1 MAKILTEEILRN
13 LKKFDLPKGY
23 QRTGE
28 FPLDPS
34 SVFASKAD
42 ADLYAAGGAD
52 SRGLS
57 GTRYAGQLIAV
68 VENGVTTLYTVESND
83 TLKAVGGDVS
93 ADLATLT
100 SRVDA
105 ILAGNHEGLDSLA
118 DVKAKFDSLKDLVV
132 ESGVVRVATEEE
144 LAADESL
151 ITGDLYIVLTIKN
164 SNEKLFIP
172 AKALVDVYTGSD
184 YVAVS
189 DKNVISL
196 KITDLEAKLV
206 TDEFAKKSDI
216 TDITNTL
223 ATTESVNAVK
233 ATADAAASKADV
245 NEGKIGTLENT
256 VGNAESGLVKDVAD
270 IKTDLTSYEV
280 KSIDSTASNGVAL
293 ELSEAGV
300 LKVTADVS
308 ALATKESVDAI
319 STNVENLTAN
329 LKVKDVNTTASNDIL
344 TIEKIDG
351 SAITINLSDYATSS
365 ELENSLANKLN
376 KIKVNNSTVNSTN
389 LNIVGSGGTTVSNNS
404 GTITISSETAPT
416 SFDASAITSGTIS
429 LERLPKGALERLFIV
444 SSENDAMRADCQEGD
459 TVQVTGNDNKMYFCV
474 NGSATTFAN
483 KFREYTAGAATSV
496 PWSGV
501 TGRPNVEDG
510 AQKNIQSD

>member
-1 MAKILTEEILRN
+1 MAKILTEEILKA

-42 ADLYAAGGAD
+42 ADLYASGGAD

-105 ILAGNHEGLDSLA
+105 ILAGNHEGFDSLA

-144 LAADESL
+144 LASDTSL

-189 DKNVISL
+189 DTNVISL

-216 TDITNTL
+216 TDITSTL

-245 NEGKIGTLENT
+245 NEGKIGTLENI

-270 IKTDLTSYEV
+270 IKTNLTGYEV
-280 KSIDSTASNGVAL
+280 KSVDSTASNGVAL

-308 ALATKESVDAI
+308 ALATKESVDTI

-329 LKVKDVNTTASNDIL
+329 LKVKDVNTTASNGVSLSL
-344 TIEKIDG
+344 TDGKVGVSVDVATLTPKVKENLDLKANEVKI
-351 SAITINLSDYATSS
+351 SAAI
-365 ELENSLANKLN
+365 
-376 KIKVNNSTVNSTN
+376 
-389 LNIVGSGGTTVSNNS
+389 GGTTD
-404 GTITISSETAPT
+404 APNY
-416 SFDASAITSGTIS
+416 A
-429 LERLPKGALERLFIV
+429 
-444 SSENDAMRADCQEGD
+444 ADS
-459 TVQVTGNDNKMYFCV
+459 TVQTVLSGMDSRIK
-474 NGSATTFAN
+474 AN
-483 KFREYTAGAATSV
+483 ADSIKAAVAG
-496 PWSGV
+496 GV
-501 TGRPNVEDG
+501 TAIKPGDGIEVNTNGEGGTTQPIVKVKVNEDS
-510 AQKNIQSD
+510 NIRATESGLDLVWLE

>member
-1 MAKILTEEILRN
+1 MAKILTEEILKA

-144 LAADESL
+144 LASDPSL
-151 ITGDLYIVLTIKN
+151 VTGDLYIVLTIKN

-189 DKNVISL
+189 DTNVISL

-216 TDITNTL
+216 TDITSTL

-245 NEGKIGTLENT
+245 NEGKIGTLENI

-270 IKTDLTSYEV
+270 IKTNLTGYEV
-280 KSIDSTASNGVAL
+280 KSVDSTASNGVAL

-308 ALATKESVDAI
+308 ALATKESVDTI
-319 STNVENLTAN
+319 STKVENLTAN
-329 LKVKDVNTTASNDIL
+329 LKVKDVDTTASNGVSLSL
-344 TIEKIDG
+344 TDGTVGVSVDVATLTPKVKENLNLKANEVKISAAIGGTPDAPNYAEDSTVQAVLSGMDSRIKANADSIKAAVAGGVTAIKPGDG
-351 SAITINLSDYATSS
+351 
-365 ELENSLANKLN
+365 
-376 KIKVNNSTVNSTN
+376 IKVDTT
-389 LNIVGSGGTTVSNNS
+389 GEGGTTQ
-404 GTITISSETAPT
+404 P
-416 SFDASAITSGTIS
+416 
-429 LERLPKGALERLFIV
+429 IV
-444 SSENDAMRADCQEGD
+444 SVKVNPDSNIRATE
-459 TVQVTGNDNKMYFCV
+459 
-474 NGSATTFAN
+474 
-483 KFREYTAGAATSV
+483 
-496 PWSGV
+496 SGLDLV
-501 TGRPNVEDG
+501 WLE
-510 AQKNIQSD
+510 

>member
-1 MAKILTEEILRN
+1 MAKILTEEMLKA

-68 VENGVTTLYTVESND
+68 VENGATTLYTVESDN

-100 SRVDA
+100 GKVDA

-144 LAADESL
+144 LTSDPSL
-151 ITGDLYIVLTIKN
+151 VTGDLYIVLTIKN

-184 YVAVS
+184 YVTVS
-189 DKNVISL
+189 DSNVISL

-216 TDITNTL
+216 TDITSTL
-223 ATTESVNAVK
+223 ATIESVNTAK
-233 ATADAAASKADV
+233 ATADAAASKADA

-256 VGNAESGLVKDVAD
+256 VGNAELGLVKDVAD
-270 IKTDLTSYEV
+270 IKANLADYKV
-280 KSIDSTASNGVAL
+280 KSVDSTASNGVAL

-308 ALATKESVDAI
+308 VLATKESVDTI
-319 STNVENLTAN
+319 STKVENLTTN
-329 LKVKDVNTTASNDIL
+329 LKVKDVDTTASNGVSLSL
-344 TIEKIDG
+344 TEGKVGVSVDVTTLTPKVKENLDLKASEVKI
-351 SAITINLSDYATSS
+351 SAAI
-365 ELENSLANKLN
+365 
-376 KIKVNNSTVNSTN
+376 
-389 LNIVGSGGTTVSNNS
+389 GGTTDVPNY
-404 GTITISSETAPT
+404 A
-416 SFDASAITSGTIS
+416 
-429 LERLPKGALERLFIV
+429 
-444 SSENDAMRADCQEGD
+444 ADS
-459 TVQVTGNDNKMYFCV
+459 TVQAVLSGMDSRIKANADSIKAAVAGGVTSIKAGNGIIVD
-474 NGSATTFAN
+474 
-483 KFREYTAGAATSV
+483 TAGEGGTTQPTVSV
-496 PWSGV
+496 KANEDSNIRVTESGLDLV
-501 TGRPNVEDG
+501 WLE
-510 AQKNIQSD
+510 

>member
-1 MAKILTEEILRN
+1 MAKILTEEILKA

-118 DVKAKFDSLKDLVV
+118 DIKAKFDSLKDLVV

-144 LAADESL
+144 LTADESL

-189 DKNVISL
+189 DTNVISL

-216 TDITNTL
+216 TDITSTL

-270 IKTDLTSYEV
+270 IKTNLTGYEV
-280 KSIDSTASNGVAL
+280 KSVDRTASNGVAL

-308 ALATKESVDAI
+308 ALATKESVDTI
-319 STNVENLTAN
+319 STKVENLTAN
-329 LKVKDVNTTASNDIL
+329 LKVKDVDTTASNGVSLSL
-344 TIEKIDG
+344 TDGKVGVSVDVATLTPKVKENLDLKANEVKI
-351 SAITINLSDYATSS
+351 SAAI
-365 ELENSLANKLN
+365 
-376 KIKVNNSTVNSTN
+376 
-389 LNIVGSGGTTVSNNS
+389 GGTTD
-404 GTITISSETAPT
+404 APNY
-416 SFDASAITSGTIS
+416 A
-429 LERLPKGALERLFIV
+429 
-444 SSENDAMRADCQEGD
+444 ADS
-459 TVQVTGNDNKMYFCV
+459 TVQAVLSGMDSRIK
-474 NGSATTFAN
+474 AN
-483 KFREYTAGAATSV
+483 ADSIKAAVAG
-496 PWSGV
+496 GV
-501 TGRPNVEDG
+501 TAIKPGDGIEVNTTGEGGTTQPIVKVKVNEDS
-510 AQKNIQSD
+510 NIRATESGLDLVWLE

>member
-1 MAKILTEEILRN
+1 MAKILTEEILKA

-100 SRVDA
+100 SKVDA

-144 LAADESL
+144 LTADKSL

-189 DKNVISL
+189 DTNVISL

-270 IKTDLTSYEV
+270 IKTNLTGYEV
-280 KSIDSTASNGVAL
+280 KSVDSTASNGVAL

-308 ALATKESVDAI
+308 ALATKESVDTI
-319 STNVENLTAN
+319 STKVENLTAN
-329 LKVKDVNTTASNDIL
+329 LKVKDVDTTASNGVSLSL
-344 TIEKIDG
+344 TDGKVGVSVDVATLTPKVKENLDLKANEVKI
-351 SAITINLSDYATSS
+351 SAAI
-365 ELENSLANKLN
+365 
-376 KIKVNNSTVNSTN
+376 
-389 LNIVGSGGTTVSNNS
+389 GGTTD
-404 GTITISSETAPT
+404 APNY
-416 SFDASAITSGTIS
+416 A
-429 LERLPKGALERLFIV
+429 
-444 SSENDAMRADCQEGD
+444 ADS
-459 TVQVTGNDNKMYFCV
+459 TVQAVLSGMDSRIK
-474 NGSATTFAN
+474 AN
-483 KFREYTAGAATSV
+483 ADSIKAAVAG
-496 PWSGV
+496 GV
-501 TGRPNVEDG
+501 TAIKPGDG
-510 AQKNIQSD
+510 IEVNTTGEGGTTQPIVKVKVNPDSNIRATESGLDLVWLE

>member
-1 MAKILTEEILRN
+1 MAKILTEEMLKA

-68 VENGVTTLYTVESND
+68 VENGATTLYTIESND

-100 SRVDA
+100 GKVDA

-144 LAADESL
+144 LTSDPSL
-151 ITGDLYIVLTIKN
+151 VTGDLYIVLTIKN

-184 YVAVS
+184 YVTVS
-189 DKNVISL
+189 DSNVISL

-216 TDITNTL
+216 TDITSTL
-223 ATTESVNAVK
+223 ATIESVNTAK
-233 ATADAAASKADV
+233 ATADAAASKADA

-256 VGNAESGLVKDVAD
+256 VGNAELGLVKDVAD
-270 IKTDLTSYEV
+270 IKANLTNYKV
-280 KSIDSTASNGVAL
+280 KSVDSTVSNGVAL

-308 ALATKESVDAI
+308 ALATKESVDTI
-319 STNVENLTAN
+319 STKVENLTTN
-329 LKVKDVNTTASNDIL
+329 LKVKDVDTTASNGVSLSL
-344 TIEKIDG
+344 TEGKVGVSVDVTTLTPKVKENLDLKANEVKI
-351 SAITINLSDYATSS
+351 SAAIGGTADVPNYA
-365 ELENSLANKLN
+365 AD
-376 KIKVNNSTVNSTN
+376 STVQAVLSGMDSRIKANADSIKAAVAGGVTSIKAGN
-389 LNIVGSGGTTVSNNS
+389 GIIVDTAGEGGTTQPTVSVKANEDSNIRVTES
-404 GTITISSETAPT
+404 GL
-416 SFDASAITSGTIS
+416 DLVW
-429 LERLPKGALERLFIV
+429 LE
-444 SSENDAMRADCQEGD
+444 
-459 TVQVTGNDNKMYFCV
+459 
-474 NGSATTFAN
+474 
-483 KFREYTAGAATSV
+483 
-496 PWSGV
+496 
-501 TGRPNVEDG
+501 
-510 AQKNIQSD
+510 

>member
-1 MAKILTEEILRN
+1 MAKILTEEILKA

-93 ADLATLT
+93 ANLATLT

-144 LAADESL
+144 LAADGSL
-151 ITGDLYIVLTIKN
+151 IIGDLYIVLTIKN

-189 DKNVISL
+189 DTNVISL

-216 TDITNTL
+216 TDITSTL

-245 NEGKIGTLENT
+245 HEGKIGTLENI

-270 IKTDLTSYEV
+270 IKTNLTGYEV
-280 KSIDSTASNGVAL
+280 KSVDSTASNGVAL

-308 ALATKESVDAI
+308 VLATKESVDTI
-319 STNVENLTAN
+319 STKVENLTAN
-329 LKVKDVNTTASNDIL
+329 LKVKDVDTTASNGVSLSL
-344 TIEKIDG
+344 TDG
-351 SAITINLSDYATSS
+351 TVGVSVDVAT
-365 ELENSLANKLN
+365 LTP
-376 KIKVNNSTVNSTN
+376 KIKEN
-389 LNIVGSGGTTVSNNS
+389 LNLKANEVKISAAIGGTTD
-404 GTITISSETAPT
+404 APNY
-416 SFDASAITSGTIS
+416 A
-429 LERLPKGALERLFIV
+429 
-444 SSENDAMRADCQEGD
+444 ADS
-459 TVQVTGNDNKMYFCV
+459 TVQAVLSGMDSRIK
-474 NGSATTFAN
+474 AN
-483 KFREYTAGAATSV
+483 ADSIKTAVAG
-496 PWSGV
+496 GV
-501 TGRPNVEDG
+501 TAIKPGDG
-510 AQKNIQSD
+510 IEVNTKGEGGTTQPIVKVKVNPESNIRANESGLDLVWLE

>member
-1 MAKILTEEILRN
+1 MAKILTEEILKA

-144 LAADESL
+144 LTADESL

-189 DKNVISL
+189 DTNVISL

-216 TDITNTL
+216 TNITNTL

-270 IKTDLTSYEV
+270 IKTNLTGYEV
-280 KSIDSTASNGVAL
+280 KSVDSTASNGVAL

-300 LKVTADVS
+300 LKVNADVS
-308 ALATKESVDAI
+308 VLATKESVDTI
-319 STNVENLTAN
+319 STKVENLTAN
-329 LKVKDVNTTASNDIL
+329 LKVKDVDTTTSNGVSLSL
-344 TIEKIDG
+344 TDGKVGVSVDVATLTPKVKENLDLKANEVKI
-351 SAITINLSDYATSS
+351 SAAIGGTPDAPNYA
-365 ELENSLANKLN
+365 AD
-376 KIKVNNSTVNSTN
+376 STVQAVLSGMDSRIKANADSIKAAVAGGVTA
-389 LNIVGSGGTTVSNNS
+389 IKKGHGIEVDTTGEGGTTQ
-404 GTITISSETAPT
+404 P
-416 SFDASAITSGTIS
+416 
-429 LERLPKGALERLFIV
+429 IV
-444 SSENDAMRADCQEGD
+444 SVKVNPDSNIRATE
-459 TVQVTGNDNKMYFCV
+459 
-474 NGSATTFAN
+474 
-483 KFREYTAGAATSV
+483 
-496 PWSGV
+496 SGLDLV
-501 TGRPNVEDG
+501 WLE
-510 AQKNIQSD
+510 

>member
-1 MAKILTEEILRN
+1 MAKILTEEILKA

-151 ITGDLYIVLTIKN
+151 IPEDLYIVLTIKN

-189 DKNVISL
+189 DTNVISL

-216 TDITNTL
+216 TDITSTL

-245 NEGKIGTLENT
+245 NDGKIGTLENI

-270 IKTDLTSYEV
+270 IKTNLTGYKV
-280 KSIDSTASNGVAL
+280 KSVDSTASNGVAL

-308 ALATKESVDAI
+308 ALATKESVDTI
-319 STNVENLTAN
+319 STKVENLTAN
-329 LKVKDVNTTASNDIL
+329 LKVKDVDTTASNGVSLSL
-344 TIEKIDG
+344 TDGKVGVSVDVATLIPKVKENLDLKANEVKI
-351 SAITINLSDYATSS
+351 SAAI
-365 ELENSLANKLN
+365 
-376 KIKVNNSTVNSTN
+376 
-389 LNIVGSGGTTVSNNS
+389 GGTT
-404 GTITISSETAPT
+404 GAPNY
-416 SFDASAITSGTIS
+416 A
-429 LERLPKGALERLFIV
+429 
-444 SSENDAMRADCQEGD
+444 ADS
-459 TVQVTGNDNKMYFCV
+459 TVQAVLSGMDSRIK
-474 NGSATTFAN
+474 AN
-483 KFREYTAGAATSV
+483 ADSIKAAVAG
-496 PWSGV
+496 GV
-501 TGRPNVEDG
+501 TAIKPGDG
-510 AQKNIQSD
+510 IEVNTTGEGGTTQPTVKVKVNPDSNIRATESGLDLVWLE

>member
-1 MAKILTEEILRN
+1 MAKILTEEILKA

-93 ADLATLT
+93 ANLATLT

-144 LAADESL
+144 LAADGSL
-151 ITGDLYIVLTIKN
+151 IIGDLYIVLTIKN

-189 DKNVISL
+189 DSNVISL

-216 TDITNTL
+216 TDITSTL

-245 NEGKIGTLENT
+245 NEGKIGTLENI

-270 IKTDLTSYEV
+270 IKTNLTGYEV
-280 KSIDSTASNGVAL
+280 KSVDSTASNGVAL

-308 ALATKESVDAI
+308 ALATKESVDTI
-319 STNVENLTAN
+319 STKVENLTAN
-329 LKVKDVNTTASNDIL
+329 LKVKDVNTTASNGVSLSL
-344 TIEKIDG
+344 TDGTVGVSVDVATLTPKVKENLDLKANEVKI
-351 SAITINLSDYATSS
+351 SAAIGGTPDAPNYA
-365 ELENSLANKLN
+365 AD
-376 KIKVNNSTVNSTN
+376 STVQAVLSGMDSRIKANADSIKTAVAGGVTAIKPGDGIEVN
-389 LNIVGSGGTTVSNNS
+389 TKGEGGTTQPIVKVKVNPESNIRANES
-404 GTITISSETAPT
+404 GL
-416 SFDASAITSGTIS
+416 DLVW
-429 LERLPKGALERLFIV
+429 LE
-444 SSENDAMRADCQEGD
+444 
-459 TVQVTGNDNKMYFCV
+459 
-474 NGSATTFAN
+474 
-483 KFREYTAGAATSV
+483 
-496 PWSGV
+496 
-501 TGRPNVEDG
+501 
-510 AQKNIQSD
+510 

>member
-1 MAKILTEEILRN
+1 MAKILTEEILKA

-100 SRVDA
+100 SKVDA

-144 LAADESL
+144 LTADESL

-189 DKNVISL
+189 DTNVISL

-206 TDEFAKKSDI
+206 NDEFAKKSDI

-270 IKTDLTSYEV
+270 IKTNLTGYEV
-280 KSIDSTASNGVAL
+280 KSVDSTASNGVAL

-308 ALATKESVDAI
+308 ALATKESVDTI
-319 STNVENLTAN
+319 STKVENLTAN
-329 LKVKDVNTTASNDIL
+329 LKVKDVNTTASNGVSLSL
-344 TIEKIDG
+344 TDGKVGVSVDVATLTPKVKENLDLKANEVKI
-351 SAITINLSDYATSS
+351 SAAI
-365 ELENSLANKLN
+365 
-376 KIKVNNSTVNSTN
+376 
-389 LNIVGSGGTTVSNNS
+389 GGTTDAPNYAADSTVQAVLS
-404 GTITISSETAPT
+404 GMDSRIKANADSIKAAVAGGVTAIKPGNGIEVDT
-416 SFDASAITSGTIS
+416 TGEGGTTQ
-429 LERLPKGALERLFIV
+429 PIV
-444 SSENDAMRADCQEGD
+444 SVKVNPDSNIRATE
-459 TVQVTGNDNKMYFCV
+459 
-474 NGSATTFAN
+474 
-483 KFREYTAGAATSV
+483 
-496 PWSGV
+496 SGLDLV
-501 TGRPNVEDG
+501 WLE
-510 AQKNIQSD
+510 

>member
-1 MAKILTEEILRN
+1 MAKILTEEMLKA

-68 VENGVTTLYTVESND
+68 VENGATTLYTIESND

-93 ADLATLT
+93 AGLATLT
-100 SRVDA
+100 GKVDA

-144 LAADESL
+144 LTSDPSL
-151 ITGDLYIVLTIKN
+151 VTGDLYIVLTIKN

-184 YVAVS
+184 YVTVS
-189 DKNVISL
+189 DSNVISL

-216 TDITNTL
+216 TDITSTL
-223 ATTESVNAVK
+223 ATIESVNTVK
-233 ATADAAASKADV
+233 ATADAAASKADA

-256 VGNAESGLVKDVAD
+256 VGNAELGLVKDVAD
-270 IKTDLTSYEV
+270 IKANLTNYKV
-280 KSIDSTASNGVAL
+280 KSVDSTVSNGVAL

-308 ALATKESVDAI
+308 ALATKESVDTI
-319 STNVENLTAN
+319 STKVENLTTN
-329 LKVKDVNTTASNDIL
+329 LKVKDVDTTASNGVSLSL
-344 TIEKIDG
+344 TEGKVGVSVDVATLTPKVKENLDLKANEVKI
-351 SAITINLSDYATSS
+351 SAAI
-365 ELENSLANKLN
+365 
-376 KIKVNNSTVNSTN
+376 
-389 LNIVGSGGTTVSNNS
+389 GGTTDVPNY
-404 GTITISSETAPT
+404 A
-416 SFDASAITSGTIS
+416 
-429 LERLPKGALERLFIV
+429 
-444 SSENDAMRADCQEGD
+444 ADS
-459 TVQVTGNDNKMYFCV
+459 TVQAVLSGMDSRIKANADSIKAAVAGGVTSIKAGNGIIVD
-474 NGSATTFAN
+474 
-483 KFREYTAGAATSV
+483 TAGEGGTTQPTVSV
-496 PWSGV
+496 KANEDSNIRVTESGLDLV
-501 TGRPNVEDG
+501 WLE
-510 AQKNIQSD
+510 

>member
-1 MAKILTEEILRN
+1 MAKILTEEILKA

-93 ADLATLT
+93 ANLATLT

-144 LAADESL
+144 LAADGSL
-151 ITGDLYIVLTIKN
+151 IIGDLYIVLTIKN

-189 DKNVISL
+189 DSNVISL

-216 TDITNTL
+216 TDITSTL

-245 NEGKIGTLENT
+245 NEGKIGTLENI

-270 IKTDLTSYEV
+270 IKTNLTGYEV
-280 KSIDSTASNGVAL
+280 KSVDSTASNGVAL

-308 ALATKESVDAI
+308 ALATKESVDTI
-319 STNVENLTAN
+319 STKVENLTAN
-329 LKVKDVNTTASNDIL
+329 LKVKDVNTTASNGVSLSL
-344 TIEKIDG
+344 TDGTVGVSVDVATLTPKVKENLDLKANEVKI
-351 SAITINLSDYATSS
+351 SAAI
-365 ELENSLANKLN
+365 
-376 KIKVNNSTVNSTN
+376 
-389 LNIVGSGGTTVSNNS
+389 GGTTD
-404 GTITISSETAPT
+404 APNY
-416 SFDASAITSGTIS
+416 A
-429 LERLPKGALERLFIV
+429 
-444 SSENDAMRADCQEGD
+444 ADS
-459 TVQVTGNDNKMYFCV
+459 TVQAVLSGMDSRIK
-474 NGSATTFAN
+474 AN
-483 KFREYTAGAATSV
+483 ADSIKTAVAG
-496 PWSGV
+496 GV
-501 TGRPNVEDG
+501 TAIKPGDG
-510 AQKNIQSD
+510 IEVNTKGEGGTTQPIVKVKVNPESNIRANESGLDLVWLE

>member
-1 MAKILTEEILRN
+1 MAKILTEEILKA

-93 ADLATLT
+93 SDLATLT
-100 SRVDA
+100 SKVDA

-144 LAADESL
+144 LTADESL
-151 ITGDLYIVLTIKN
+151 IIGDLYIVLTIKN

-189 DKNVISL
+189 DTNVISL

-216 TDITNTL
+216 TDITSTL

-245 NEGKIGTLENT
+245 NEGKIGTLENI

-270 IKTDLTSYEV
+270 IKTNLTGYEV
-280 KSIDSTASNGVAL
+280 KSVDSTASNGVAL

-308 ALATKESVDAI
+308 ALATKESVDTI
-319 STNVENLTAN
+319 STKVENLTAN
-329 LKVKDVNTTASNDIL
+329 LKVKDVNTTASNGVSLSL
-344 TIEKIDG
+344 TDGKVGVSVDVATLTPKVKENLDLKANEVKISAAIGGTDGAPNYAADSTIQTVLSGMDSRIKANADSIKAAVAGGVTAIKPGDGIEVDTTG
-351 SAITINLSDYATSS
+351 
-365 ELENSLANKLN
+365 E
-376 KIKVNNSTVNSTN
+376 
-389 LNIVGSGGTTVSNNS
+389 GGTTQ
-404 GTITISSETAPT
+404 P
-416 SFDASAITSGTIS
+416 
-429 LERLPKGALERLFIV
+429 IV
-444 SSENDAMRADCQEGD
+444 SVKVNPDSNIRATE
-459 TVQVTGNDNKMYFCV
+459 
-474 NGSATTFAN
+474 
-483 KFREYTAGAATSV
+483 
-496 PWSGV
+496 SGLDLV
-501 TGRPNVEDG
+501 WLE
-510 AQKNIQSD
+510 

>member
-1 MAKILTEEILRN
+1 MAKILTEDILKN

-34 SVFASKAD
+34 SVFGSKAD

-68 VENGVTTLYTVESND
+68 VENNVTSLYTVEPDD

-100 SRVDA
+100 GKVNA
-105 ILAGNHEGLDSLA
+105 LLAGDHEGIDSLA

-144 LAADESL
+144 LAADTTL
-151 ITGDLYIVLTIKN
+151 VTGDLYIVLTIKN

-189 DKNVISL
+189 DANVISL
-196 KITDLEAKLV
+196 KVTDLEAKLV
-206 TDEFAKKSDI
+206 TDEFAKKTDI
-216 TDITNTL
+216 TDITSTL

-233 ATADAAASKADV
+233 ATADAAASKADA

-256 VGNAESGLVKDVAD
+256 VGNAESGLVKDVTD
-270 IKTDLTSYEV
+270 IKADLAAHKV
-280 KSIDSTASNGVAL
+280 KDVDSTASNGVSL
-293 ELSEAGV
+293 SLSEAGAV
-300 LKVTADVS
+300 SVSVDTA
-308 ALATKESVDAI
+308 ALAPEIKKGI
-319 STNVENLTAN
+319 SFN
-329 LKVKDVNTTASNDIL
+329 
-344 TIEKIDG
+344 
-351 SAITINLSDYATSS
+351 SS
-365 ELENSLANKLN
+365 EVKLSAN
-376 KIKVNNSTVNSTN
+376 I
-389 LNIVGSGGTTVSNNS
+389 GGTT
-404 GTITISSETAPT
+404 EAPT
-416 SFDASAITSGTIS
+416 YAKDAAIQSVLSDMDARIKANASSISA
-429 LERLPKGALERLFIV
+429 AV
-444 SSENDAMRADCQEGD
+444 
-459 TVQVTGNDNKMYFCV
+459 
-474 NGSATTFAN
+474 
-483 KFREYTAGAATSV
+483 AG
-496 PWSGV
+496 GV
-501 TGRPNVEDG
+501 TGIKAGSGIAVNTDG
-510 AQKNIQSD
+510 EGGTTQPTVSVVVADASNITVTDGKLDLVWLE

>member
-1 MAKILTEEILRN
+1 MAKILTEEILKA

-68 VENGVTTLYTVESND
+68 VENGVTTLYTVESDD

-100 SRVDA
+100 SKVDA

-144 LAADESL
+144 LTADKSL

-189 DKNVISL
+189 DTNVISL
-196 KITDLEAKLV
+196 KIADLEAKLV

-216 TDITNTL
+216 TDITSTL

-270 IKTDLTSYEV
+270 IKTNLTGYEV
-280 KSIDSTASNGVAL
+280 KSVDSTASNGVAL

-308 ALATKESVDAI
+308 VLATKESVDTI
-319 STNVENLTAN
+319 STKVENLTAN
-329 LKVKDVNTTASNDIL
+329 LKVKDVDTTASNGVSLSL
-344 TIEKIDG
+344 TDGKVGVSVDVATLTPKVKENLDLKANEVKI
-351 SAITINLSDYATSS
+351 SAAI
-365 ELENSLANKLN
+365 
-376 KIKVNNSTVNSTN
+376 
-389 LNIVGSGGTTVSNNS
+389 GGTTDTPNY
-404 GTITISSETAPT
+404 A
-416 SFDASAITSGTIS
+416 
-429 LERLPKGALERLFIV
+429 
-444 SSENDAMRADCQEGD
+444 ADS
-459 TVQVTGNDNKMYFCV
+459 TVQAVLSGMDSRIK
-474 NGSATTFAN
+474 AN
-483 KFREYTAGAATSV
+483 ADSIKAAVAG
-496 PWSGV
+496 GV
-501 TGRPNVEDG
+501 TAIKPGDG
-510 AQKNIQSD
+510 IEVNTTGEGGTTQPTVKVKVNPESNIRANESGLDLVWLE

>member
-1 MAKILTEEILRN
+1 MAKILTEEILKA

-144 LAADESL
+144 LTADESL
-151 ITGDLYIVLTIKN
+151 ISGDLYIVLTIKN

-189 DKNVISL
+189 DTNVISL

-206 TDEFAKKSDI
+206 NDEFAKKSDI
-216 TDITNTL
+216 TDITSTL

-245 NEGKIGTLENT
+245 NEGKIETLENT

-270 IKTDLTSYEV
+270 IKTNLTSYEV
-280 KSIDSTASNGVAL
+280 KSVDSTASNGVAL

-308 ALATKESVDAI
+308 ALATKESVDTI
-319 STNVENLTAN
+319 STKVENLTAN
-329 LKVKDVNTTASNDIL
+329 LKVKDVNTTASNGVSLSL
-344 TIEKIDG
+344 TDGTVGVSVDVATLTPKVKENLDLKANEVKISAAIGGTTDAPNYAADSTVQAVLSGMDSRIKANAKSIKAAVAGGVTAIKPGDG
-351 SAITINLSDYATSS
+351 
-365 ELENSLANKLN
+365 
-376 KIKVNNSTVNSTN
+376 IKVNTA
-389 LNIVGSGGTTVSNNS
+389 GEGGTTQPVVSVKVNEDSNIRATES
-404 GTITISSETAPT
+404 GL
-416 SFDASAITSGTIS
+416 DLVW
-429 LERLPKGALERLFIV
+429 LE
-444 SSENDAMRADCQEGD
+444 
-459 TVQVTGNDNKMYFCV
+459 
-474 NGSATTFAN
+474 
-483 KFREYTAGAATSV
+483 
-496 PWSGV
+496 
-501 TGRPNVEDG
+501 
-510 AQKNIQSD
+510 

>member
-34 SVFASKAD
+34 SVFTSKAD

-68 VENGVTTLYTVESND
+68 IENGVTTLYTVESND

-144 LAADESL
+144 LTADESL

-245 NEGKIGTLENT
+245 NKGKIGTLENT

-270 IKTDLTSYEV
+270 IKTNLTGYEV
-280 KSIDSTASNGVAL
+280 KSVDITASNGVAL

-308 ALATKESVDAI
+308 VLATKESVDTI

-329 LKVKDVNTTASNDIL
+329 LKVKDVNTTASNGVSLSL
-344 TIEKIDG
+344 TDGKVGVSVDVATLTPKVKENLDLKANEVKISAAIGGATDVPNYAADSTVQAVLSGMDSRINSIKAAVAGGVAAIKPGYGIGVDTTGEDG
-351 SAITINLSDYATSS
+351 TTQLIVSV
-365 ELENSLANKLN
+365 
-376 KIKVNNSTVNSTN
+376 KVNPDS
-389 LNIVGSGGTTVSNNS
+389 NIRATESGLDLVW
-404 GTITISSETAPT
+404 
-416 SFDASAITSGTIS
+416 
-429 LERLPKGALERLFIV
+429 LEWK
-444 SSENDAMRADCQEGD
+444 
-459 TVQVTGNDNKMYFCV
+459 
-474 NGSATTFAN
+474 
-483 KFREYTAGAATSV
+483 
-496 PWSGV
+496 
-501 TGRPNVEDG
+501 
-510 AQKNIQSD
+510 

>member
-1 MAKILTEEILRN
+1 MAKILTEEMLKA

-68 VENGVTTLYTVESND
+68 VENGATTLYTIESND

-100 SRVDA
+100 GKVDT

-144 LAADESL
+144 LTSDPSL
-151 ITGDLYIVLTIKN
+151 VTGDLYIVLTIKN

-184 YVAVS
+184 YVTVS
-189 DKNVISL
+189 DSNVISL

-216 TDITNTL
+216 TDITSTL
-223 ATTESVNAVK
+223 ATIESVNTVK
-233 ATADAAASKADV
+233 ATADAAASKADA

-256 VGNAESGLVKDVAD
+256 VGNAELGLVKDVAD
-270 IKTDLTSYEV
+270 IKANLTNYKV
-280 KSIDSTASNGVAL
+280 KSVDSTVSNGVAL

-308 ALATKESVDAI
+308 ALATKESVDTI
-319 STNVENLTAN
+319 STKVENLTTN
-329 LKVKDVNTTASNDIL
+329 LKVKDVDTTASNGVSLSL
-344 TIEKIDG
+344 TEGKVGVSVDVATLTPKVKENLDLKANEVKI
-351 SAITINLSDYATSS
+351 SAAI
-365 ELENSLANKLN
+365 
-376 KIKVNNSTVNSTN
+376 
-389 LNIVGSGGTTVSNNS
+389 GGTTDVPNY
-404 GTITISSETAPT
+404 A
-416 SFDASAITSGTIS
+416 
-429 LERLPKGALERLFIV
+429 
-444 SSENDAMRADCQEGD
+444 ADS
-459 TVQVTGNDNKMYFCV
+459 TVQAVLSGMDSRIKANADSIKAAVAGGVTSIKAGNGIIVD
-474 NGSATTFAN
+474 
-483 KFREYTAGAATSV
+483 TAGEGGTTQPTVSV
-496 PWSGV
+496 KANEDSNIRVTESGLDLV
-501 TGRPNVEDG
+501 WLE
-510 AQKNIQSD
+510 

>member
-28 FPLDPS
+28 FPFDPS

-83 TLKAVGGDVS
+83 TLKAVDGDIS

-100 SRVDA
+100 SKVDA

-144 LAADESL
+144 LIADESL

-189 DKNVISL
+189 DTNVISL

-245 NEGKIGTLENT
+245 NEGKIGTLENI

-270 IKTDLTSYEV
+270 IKTNLTGYEV
-280 KSIDSTASNGVAL
+280 KSVDSTASNGVAL

-308 ALATKESVDAI
+308 TLATKESVDTI
-319 STNVENLTAN
+319 STKVENLTAN
-329 LKVKDVNTTASNDIL
+329 FKVKDVNTTASNGVSLSL
-344 TIEKIDG
+344 TDG
-351 SAITINLSDYATSS
+351 TVGVSVDVAT
-365 ELENSLANKLN
+365 LTP
-376 KIKVNNSTVNSTN
+376 KVKEN
-389 LNIVGSGGTTVSNNS
+389 LNLKANEVKISAAIGGTTN
-404 GTITISSETAPT
+404 APNY
-416 SFDASAITSGTIS
+416 A
-429 LERLPKGALERLFIV
+429 
-444 SSENDAMRADCQEGD
+444 ADS
-459 TVQVTGNDNKMYFCV
+459 TVQAVLSGMDSRIK
-474 NGSATTFAN
+474 AN
-483 KFREYTAGAATSV
+483 ADSIKTAVAG
-496 PWSGV
+496 GV
-501 TGRPNVEDG
+501 TAIKPGDGIEVNTTGEGGTTQPTVKVKVNEDS
-510 AQKNIQSD
+510 NIRATESGLDLV

>member
-1 MAKILTEEILRN
+1 MAKILTEEILKA

-68 VENGVTTLYTVESND
+68 VENGATTLYTVESDN

-100 SRVDA
+100 SKVNA

-132 ESGVVRVATEEE
+132 ESGVVRVASEEE
-144 LAADESL
+144 IAADPSL

-172 AKALVDVYTGSD
+172 AKALVDAYVGSD
-184 YVAVS
+184 YVTVS
-189 DKNVISL
+189 DTNVISL
-196 KITDLEAKLV
+196 KVTDLEAKLV

-216 TDITNTL
+216 TDITSTL

-233 ATADAAASKADV
+233 TTAEAAASKADA
-245 NEGKIGTLENT
+245 NAGKIGTLENT
-256 VGNAESGLVKDVAD
+256 IGSAEQGLVKDVSD
-270 IKTDLTSYEV
+270 IKANLADYKV
-280 KSIDSTASNGVAL
+280 KSVDSTASNGVAL

-308 ALATKESVDAI
+308 ALATKESVDTI
-319 STNVENLTAN
+319 STNVRNLTAD
-329 LKVKDVNTTASNDIL
+329 LEKMKVKDIDTTTSNGVSLSL
-344 TIEKIDG
+344 TEGKVGVSVDVAALTSGVKENLDLKANEVKI
-351 SAITINLSDYATSS
+351 SAAI
-365 ELENSLANKLN
+365 
-376 KIKVNNSTVNSTN
+376 
-389 LNIVGSGGTTVSNNS
+389 GGTTKVPNYAADSTVQAVLS
-404 GTITISSETAPT
+404 GMDSRIKANADSITAAVAGGVTAIKPGVGIKVDT
-416 SFDASAITSGTIS
+416 TGEGGTTQH
-429 LERLPKGALERLFIV
+429 IV
-444 SSENDAMRADCQEGD
+444 SVKENTDSNIR
-459 TVQVTGNDNKMYFCV
+459 VT
-474 NGSATTFAN
+474 
-483 KFREYTAGAATSV
+483 E
-496 PWSGV
+496 SGLDLV
-501 TGRPNVEDG
+501 WLE
-510 AQKNIQSD
+510 

>member
-1 MAKILTEEILRN
+1 MAKILTEEILKA

-100 SRVDA
+100 SKVDA

-144 LAADESL
+144 LTADESL

-189 DKNVISL
+189 DTNVISL

-270 IKTDLTSYEV
+270 IKTNLTGYEV
-280 KSIDSTASNGVAL
+280 KSVDSTASNGVAL

-308 ALATKESVDAI
+308 ALATKESVDTI
-319 STNVENLTAN
+319 STKVENLTAN
-329 LKVKDVNTTASNDIL
+329 LKVKDVNTTASNGVSLSL
-344 TIEKIDG
+344 TDGKVGVSVDVATLTPKVKENLDLKANEVKI
-351 SAITINLSDYATSS
+351 SAAI
-365 ELENSLANKLN
+365 
-376 KIKVNNSTVNSTN
+376 
-389 LNIVGSGGTTVSNNS
+389 GGTTDAPNYAADSTVQAVLS
-404 GTITISSETAPT
+404 GMDSRIKANADSIKAAVAGGVTAIKPGNGIEVDT
-416 SFDASAITSGTIS
+416 TGEGGTTQ
-429 LERLPKGALERLFIV
+429 PIV
-444 SSENDAMRADCQEGD
+444 SVKVNPDSNIRATE
-459 TVQVTGNDNKMYFCV
+459 
-474 NGSATTFAN
+474 
-483 KFREYTAGAATSV
+483 
-496 PWSGV
+496 SGLDLV
-501 TGRPNVEDG
+501 WLE
-510 AQKNIQSD
+510 

>member
-1 MAKILTEEILRN
+1 MAKILTEEILKA

-100 SRVDA
+100 SKVDA

-144 LAADESL
+144 LAADGSL
-151 ITGDLYIVLTIKN
+151 IIGDLYIVLTIKN

-189 DKNVISL
+189 DTNVISL

-216 TDITNTL
+216 TDITSTL

-245 NEGKIGTLENT
+245 NEGKIGTLENI

-280 KSIDSTASNGVAL
+280 KSVDRTASNGVAL

-308 ALATKESVDAI
+308 ALATKESVDTI
-319 STNVENLTAN
+319 STKVENLTAN
-329 LKVKDVNTTASNDIL
+329 LKVKDVDTTASNGVSLSLTDGKVGVSVDIATL
-344 TIEKIDG
+344 TP
-351 SAITINLSDYATSS
+351 
-365 ELENSLANKLN
+365 
-376 KIKVNNSTVNSTN
+376 KVKEN
-389 LNIVGSGGTTVSNNS
+389 LNLKANEVKISAAIGGTTD
-404 GTITISSETAPT
+404 APNY
-416 SFDASAITSGTIS
+416 A
-429 LERLPKGALERLFIV
+429 
-444 SSENDAMRADCQEGD
+444 ADS
-459 TVQVTGNDNKMYFCV
+459 TVQAVLSGMDSRIK
-474 NGSATTFAN
+474 AN
-483 KFREYTAGAATSV
+483 ADSIKAAVAG
-496 PWSGV
+496 GV
-501 TGRPNVEDG
+501 TAIKPGDG
-510 AQKNIQSD
+510 IEVNTTGEGGTTQPTVKVKVNPDSNIRATESGLDLVWLE

>member
-1 MAKILTEEILRN
+1 MAKILTEEILKA

-100 SRVDA
+100 SKVDA

-144 LAADESL
+144 LTADKSL

-189 DKNVISL
+189 DTNVISL
-196 KITDLEAKLV
+196 KIADLEAKLV

-270 IKTDLTSYEV
+270 IKTNLTGYEV
-280 KSIDSTASNGVAL
+280 KSVDSTASNGVAL

-300 LKVTADVS
+300 LKVTADISV
-308 ALATKESVDAI
+308 LATKESVDTI
-319 STNVENLTAN
+319 STKVENLTAN
-329 LKVKDVNTTASNDIL
+329 LKVKDVDTTASNGVSLSL
-344 TIEKIDG
+344 TDGKVGVSVDVATLTPKVKENLDLKANEVKI
-351 SAITINLSDYATSS
+351 SAAI
-365 ELENSLANKLN
+365 
-376 KIKVNNSTVNSTN
+376 
-389 LNIVGSGGTTVSNNS
+389 GGTTDTPNY
-404 GTITISSETAPT
+404 A
-416 SFDASAITSGTIS
+416 
-429 LERLPKGALERLFIV
+429 
-444 SSENDAMRADCQEGD
+444 ADS
-459 TVQVTGNDNKMYFCV
+459 TVQAVLSGMDSRIK
-474 NGSATTFAN
+474 AN
-483 KFREYTAGAATSV
+483 ADSIKAAVAG
-496 PWSGV
+496 GV
-501 TGRPNVEDG
+501 TAIKPGDG
-510 AQKNIQSD
+510 IEVNTTGEGGTTQPTVKVKVNPESNIRANESGLDLVWLE

>member
-1 MAKILTEEILRN
+1 MAKILTEEILKN

-42 ADLYAAGGAD
+42 AVLYAAGGAD

-68 VENGVTTLYTVESND
+68 VENGATTLYTIESND

-100 SRVDA
+100 GKVDA

-144 LAADESL
+144 LVSDTSL
-151 ITGDLYIVLTIKN
+151 VTGDLYIVLTIKN

-184 YVAVS
+184 YVTVS
-189 DKNVISL
+189 DSNVISL

-216 TDITNTL
+216 TDITSTL
-223 ATTESVNAVK
+223 ATIESVNTVK
-233 ATADAAASKADV
+233 ATADAAASKADA

-256 VGNAESGLVKDVAD
+256 VGNAELGLVKDVAD
-270 IKTDLTSYEV
+270 IKANLTNYKV
-280 KSIDSTASNGVAL
+280 KSVDSTVSNGVAL

-308 ALATKESVDAI
+308 ALATKESVDTI
-319 STNVENLTAN
+319 STKVENLTAN
-329 LKVKDVNTTASNDIL
+329 LKVKDVDTTASNGVSLSLIEGKVGVSVDVATLTPKVKENLDLKANEVKISADIGG
-344 TIEKIDG
+344 TDG
-351 SAITINLSDYATSS
+351 APNYA
-365 ELENSLANKLN
+365 AD
-376 KIKVNNSTVNSTN
+376 STVQTVLSGMDSRIKANADSIKAAVAGGVTSIKAGN
-389 LNIVGSGGTTVSNNS
+389 GIIVDTTGEGGTTQPTVSVKANEDSNIRVTES
-404 GTITISSETAPT
+404 GL
-416 SFDASAITSGTIS
+416 DLVW
-429 LERLPKGALERLFIV
+429 LE
-444 SSENDAMRADCQEGD
+444 
-459 TVQVTGNDNKMYFCV
+459 
-474 NGSATTFAN
+474 
-483 KFREYTAGAATSV
+483 
-496 PWSGV
+496 
-501 TGRPNVEDG
+501 
-510 AQKNIQSD
+510 

>member
-1 MAKILTEEILRN
+1 MAKILTEEILKA

-68 VENGVTTLYTVESND
+68 VENGATTLYTVESDN

-100 SRVDA
+100 GKVDA

-144 LAADESL
+144 LTSDPSL
-151 ITGDLYIVLTIKN
+151 VTGDLYIVLTIKN

-184 YVAVS
+184 YVTVS
-189 DKNVISL
+189 DSNVISL
-196 KITDLEAKLV
+196 KITNLEAKLV

-216 TDITNTL
+216 TDITSTL

-256 VGNAESGLVKDVAD
+256 VGNSESGLVKDVAD
-270 IKTDLTSYEV
+270 IKTNLADYEV
-280 KSIDSTASNGVAL
+280 KSVDSTASNGVAL

-308 ALATKESVDAI
+308 ALATKESVDTI
-319 STNVENLTAN
+319 STKVENLTAN
-329 LKVKDVNTTASNDIL
+329 LKVKDVDTTASNGVSLSLIEGKVGVSVDAATL
-344 TIEKIDG
+344 TPKVKENLDLKANEVKI
-351 SAITINLSDYATSS
+351 SAAIGGTSDVPNYA
-365 ELENSLANKLN
+365 AD
-376 KIKVNNSTVNSTN
+376 STVQAVLSGMDSRIKANADSIKAAVAGGVTAIQPGDGIEVDTN
-389 LNIVGSGGTTVSNNS
+389 GEGGTTQPTVSVKVNPDSNIRATES
-404 GTITISSETAPT
+404 GL
-416 SFDASAITSGTIS
+416 DLVW
-429 LERLPKGALERLFIV
+429 LE
-444 SSENDAMRADCQEGD
+444 
-459 TVQVTGNDNKMYFCV
+459 
-474 NGSATTFAN
+474 
-483 KFREYTAGAATSV
+483 
-496 PWSGV
+496 
-501 TGRPNVEDG
+501 
-510 AQKNIQSD
+510 

>member
-1 MAKILTEEILRN
+1 MAKILTEEILKA

-100 SRVDA
+100 SKVDA

-151 ITGDLYIVLTIKN
+151 ISGDLYIVLTIKN

-189 DKNVISL
+189 DTNVISL

-216 TDITNTL
+216 TDITSTL

-245 NEGKIGTLENT
+245 NEGKIGTLENI

-270 IKTDLTSYEV
+270 IKTNLTGYEV
-280 KSIDSTASNGVAL
+280 KSVDSTASNGVAL

-308 ALATKESVDAI
+308 ALATKESVDTI
-319 STNVENLTAN
+319 STKVENLTAN
-329 LKVKDVNTTASNDIL
+329 LKVKDVDTTASNGVSLSL
-344 TIEKIDG
+344 TDG
-351 SAITINLSDYATSS
+351 KVGVSVDVAT
-365 ELENSLANKLN
+365 LTP
-376 KIKVNNSTVNSTN
+376 KVKEN
-389 LNIVGSGGTTVSNNS
+389 LNLKANEVKISAAIGGTTDAPNYAADSTVQAVLS
-404 GTITISSETAPT
+404 GMDSRIKANADSIKAAVAGGVTAIKPGDGIEVDT
-416 SFDASAITSGTIS
+416 TGEGGTTQ
-429 LERLPKGALERLFIV
+429 PIV
-444 SSENDAMRADCQEGD
+444 SVKVNPDSNIRATE
-459 TVQVTGNDNKMYFCV
+459 
-474 NGSATTFAN
+474 
-483 KFREYTAGAATSV
+483 
-496 PWSGV
+496 SGLDLV
-501 TGRPNVEDG
+501 WLE
-510 AQKNIQSD
+510 

>member
-1 MAKILTEEILRN
+1 MAKILTEEILKA

-68 VENGVTTLYTVESND
+68 VENGATTLYTVESDN

-100 SRVDA
+100 GKVDA

-144 LAADESL
+144 LTSDPSL
-151 ITGDLYIVLTIKN
+151 VTGDLYIVLTIKN

-184 YVAVS
+184 YVTVS
-189 DKNVISL
+189 DSNVISL

-216 TDITNTL
+216 TDITSTL

-233 ATADAAASKADV
+233 TTAEAAASKADA
-245 NEGKIGTLENT
+245 NAGKIGTLENT
-256 VGNAESGLVKDVAD
+256 IGSAEQGLVKDVSD
-270 IKTDLTSYEV
+270 IKANLADYKV
-280 KSIDSTASNGVAL
+280 KSVDSTASNGVAL

-308 ALATKESVDAI
+308 ALATKESVDTI
-319 STNVENLTAN
+319 STKVENLTTN
-329 LKVKDVNTTASNDIL
+329 LKVKDVDTTTSNGVSLSL
-344 TIEKIDG
+344 TEGKVGVSVDVAALTSGVKENLDLKANEVKI
-351 SAITINLSDYATSS
+351 SAAI
-365 ELENSLANKLN
+365 
-376 KIKVNNSTVNSTN
+376 
-389 LNIVGSGGTTVSNNS
+389 GGTTEVPNYAADSTVQAVLS
-404 GTITISSETAPT
+404 GMDSRIKANADSITAAVAGGVTAIKPGVGIKVDT
-416 SFDASAITSGTIS
+416 TGEGGTTQ
-429 LERLPKGALERLFIV
+429 PIV
-444 SSENDAMRADCQEGD
+444 SVKENTDSNIR
-459 TVQVTGNDNKMYFCV
+459 VT
-474 NGSATTFAN
+474 
-483 KFREYTAGAATSV
+483 E
-496 PWSGV
+496 SGLDLV
-501 TGRPNVEDG
+501 WLE
-510 AQKNIQSD
+510 

>member
-1 MAKILTEEILRN
+1 MAKILTEEMLKA

-42 ADLYAAGGAD
+42 ADLYAAGEAD

-68 VENGVTTLYTVESND
+68 VENGATTLYTIESND

-100 SRVDA
+100 GKVDA

-144 LAADESL
+144 LTSDPSL
-151 ITGDLYIVLTIKN
+151 VTGDLYIVLTIKN

-184 YVAVS
+184 YVTVS
-189 DKNVISL
+189 DSNVISL

-216 TDITNTL
+216 TDITSTL
-223 ATTESVNAVK
+223 ATIESVNTVK
-233 ATADAAASKADV
+233 ATADAAASKADA

-256 VGNAESGLVKDVAD
+256 VGNAELGLVKDVAD
-270 IKTDLTSYEV
+270 IKANLTNYKV
-280 KSIDSTASNGVAL
+280 KSVDSTVSNGVAL

-308 ALATKESVDAI
+308 ALATKESVDTI
-319 STNVENLTAN
+319 STKVENLTTN
-329 LKVKDVNTTASNDIL
+329 LKVKDVDTTASNGVSLSL
-344 TIEKIDG
+344 TEGKVGVSIDVATLTPKVKENLDLKANEVKISANIGETDG
-351 SAITINLSDYATSS
+351 APNYVAD
-365 ELENSLANKLN
+365 
-376 KIKVNNSTVNSTN
+376 STVQAVLSGMDSRIKANADSIKAAVAGGVTSIKAGN
-389 LNIVGSGGTTVSNNS
+389 GIIVDTAGEGGTTQHTVSVKANEDSNIRVTES
-404 GTITISSETAPT
+404 GL
-416 SFDASAITSGTIS
+416 DLVW
-429 LERLPKGALERLFIV
+429 LE
-444 SSENDAMRADCQEGD
+444 
-459 TVQVTGNDNKMYFCV
+459 
-474 NGSATTFAN
+474 
-483 KFREYTAGAATSV
+483 
-496 PWSGV
+496 
-501 TGRPNVEDG
+501 
-510 AQKNIQSD
+510 